1 MTLEQFTWWDLI
13 VEVVIFIG
21 SYFLLR
27 FLKRRL
33 SQPSIT
39 STVAERTRQIVEV
52 ILLIYEPLVVL
63 IVTSTFVLINPYLH
77 GVIVGGLA
85 ILAFPYLR
93 HYLSGILIRLGSQ
106 VALGKQIKTQG
117 IQGVI
122 SKVGRAGLYLQTP
135 DGRHFAN
142 YTDVYHDGFTLTD
155 QEIGG
160 FYALQ
165 VRSPI
170 EKEKQVEKELLDV
183 MSSLP
188 YLDWNH
194 RPKIRTSAAN
204 SKELHVQLSVKEEKH
219 LHELVQALEE
229 RDYQC
234 LILT

>member
-1 MTLEQFTWWDLI
+1 MSLEQFTWWDLI
-13 VEVVIFIG
+13 LETILFIG

-27 FLKRRL
+27 FLKKRL
-33 SQPSIT
+33 SQPSAT
-39 STVAERTRQIVEV
+39 STIAERIRQIVEV

-63 IVTSTFVLINPYLH
+63 IIVSTFVLINPYLH

-106 VALGKQIKTQG
+106 IALGKRVKTSD

-122 SKVGRAGLYLQTP
+122 SKIGRAGLYIQVP

-142 YTDVYHDGFTLTD
+142 YTDVYRNGFTLTD

-170 EKEKQVEKELLDV
+170 EKDKQVEKELLDL
-183 MSSLP
+183 MASLP

-194 RPKIRTSAAN
+194 RPKIRISPAN
-204 SKELHVQLSVKEEKH
+204 NRELQVQVSVKEERH
-219 LHELVQALEE
+219 LHELIEALEE